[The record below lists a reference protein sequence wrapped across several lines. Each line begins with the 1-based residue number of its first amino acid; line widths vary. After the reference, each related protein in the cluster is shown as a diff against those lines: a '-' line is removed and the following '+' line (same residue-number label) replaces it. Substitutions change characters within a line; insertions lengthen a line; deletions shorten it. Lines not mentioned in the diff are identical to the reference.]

1 MTASQPAI
9 KQLDHVIARVDEP
22 RTLFA
27 LLTETLG
34 LPVAWPLNSYPAFQS
49 GGIALGNLYLEILQ
63 CGPRRKSTSNARP
76 SGRFCAVAF
85 EATPIEE
92 VVEELSRRKIPH
104 TPVAP
109 YMERGADGS
118 RTKVWSNVVLGKLLG
133 NDFLLDTTI
142 FLSHM
147 PGAARM
153 SDAGSG
159 SAFDRWQMGKIFERN
174 IVFLV
179 EYAYENFGERPYWS
193 QFKNQEEKR
202 AADLARLRAAGGGP
216 LGLEKVDEITACVKD
231 FAAARDLWRRLYAP
245 AEEIDEGVWEID
257 DGPALRLIKSDKNSI
272 QTLVLKVSTLERA
285 ETFLRE
291 SGMLGAVGKD
301 QITIDPSKIEG
312 LDVRLVQ

>member
-1 MTASQPAI
+1 MADSQRVV

-22 RTLFA
+22 RTLFS

-34 LPVAWPLNSYPAFQS
+34 LPVAWPLNSYPSFQS
-49 GGIALGNLYLEILQ
+49 GGVALGNLYLEILQ
-63 CGPRRKSTSNARP
+63 CGPRRKPPTNARP

-92 VVEELSRRKIPH
+92 AVRELSRRKIPH

-118 RTKVWSNVVLGKLLG
+118 QTKVWSNVVLGKLLG
-133 NDFLLDTTI
+133 GDLLLDATI
-142 FLSHM
+142 FLSRL
-147 PGAARM
+147 PGAASL

-159 SAFDRWQMGKIFERN
+159 SAFDRWQMSKIFERN
-174 IVFLV
+174 LVFLV
-179 EYAYENFGERPYWS
+179 EYAYENFGERPFWS
-193 QFKNQEEKR
+193 QFRNHEEKR

-216 LGLEKVDEITACVKD
+216 VGLEKVKEVFACVKNFD
-231 FAAARDLWRRLYAP
+231 AAQKLWRRLYAP
-245 AEEIDEGVWEID
+245 AEEVDEGVWEID
-257 DGPALRLIKSDKNSI
+257 DGPALRLVASSQNSI
-272 QTLVLKVSTLERA
+272 QTLVLKVASLEQA

-291 SGMLGAVGKD
+291 SGMLGIVVED
-301 QITIDPSKIEG
+301 QITFDPSKIEG